1 VYESTGLDKGK
12 PLKKSLIQL
21 QPARDLNPEPPE
33 FEPDALIYA
42 STVLG
47 ILKTSYVQG
56 IYVQGAGTQEKP
68 YYAHSARVAGW
79 SQVLNRWEKPGAFAV
94 SDRPN

>member
-47 ILKTSYVQG
+47 FHRRLRQFLANAVLLHKIRPPQDL
-56 IYVQGAGTQEKP
+56 IRD
-68 YYAHSARVAGW
+68 SAVRRCVIG
-79 SQVLNRWEKPGAFAV
+79 
-94 SDRPN
+94 